1 MSKYN
6 ISFGNVTNSQFVTG
20 DYNHVEQTI
29 GLSPEDVAA
38 LRGVFADLRA
48 NVAADVDPGHQQEA
62 LAEVGE
68 LESSLV
74 TKTPDAGRVRKALRW
89 FREHAPQLA
98 GTVASVVVHP
108 LVGRVVEGA
117 GEAVAK
123 RVREAAEEI

>member
-48 NVAADVDPGHQQEA
+48 NVAAEVDPGQQQEA
-62 LAEVGE
+62 LTEVAE
-68 LESSLV
+68 LERSLV
-74 TKTPDAGRVRKALRW
+74 TKTPDPGRVRKALRW

-98 GTVASVVVHP
+98 GTVLSVVVHP
-108 LVGRVVEGA
+108 LVGKVVEGA

-123 RVREAAEEI
+123 HVREAAEEI